1 MVSHR
6 LLSDPAEPAWAPTI
20 ASPDGS
26 RDVRLPFR
34 GSTLVE
40 LLDARADERPSG
52 LAYVFLR
59 DGEVEDARW
68 TWGDVRRRSL
78 AVAARLRA
86 SVADGER
93 ALLLYPAGLDF
104 IAAFFGCLQ
113 AGVIAVPVPPP
124 QGSGDTAAM
133 ARLRAVA
140 ADAAPAAVLTTGTM
154 RARWTAEAG
163 ECCRPSAGSGRHAV
177 MPGSLRCPWIATDDA
192 VAAGDAAPWRPA
204 ASDLAFLQ
212 YTSGSTASPRGVMVS
227 HANLLHNLASMFA
240 LAGDGSHG
248 PSVSWLPATH
258 DMGLIEGVLH
268 PLYRGDAAYLMSPAA
283 FLQRPL
289 RWLKAISAYRA
300 VRSGGPNFAYDLAA
314 RRVTAEARA
323 ELDLSGWQV
332 AYSGAEPIR
341 HETLALFTEAFAP
354 CGFRT
359 AAFRTAYGLAEA
371 TLVVSAGRWNRP
383 GGGSVSCGRTAAGTS
398 VVIVDPGTGHVCPE
412 GRAGEVW
419 IRGPGVAQG
428 YWRRPDESARVFAA
442 HTADGQGPFLR
453 SGDLGSLIDGELH
466 VTGRLKDLLIVR
478 GVKHFPQDLEHTA
491 EGAHAAVRRGCV
503 AAVAVGTAVGGDVI
517 GILAEIEPRRLDQ
530 ELEIAGVIDLISATV
545 CEAHGVRPGVVALL
559 PAGVLPKTT
568 SGKLQRFLCREGWLA
583 GAFPVLARTA
593 A

>member
-6 LLSDPAEPAWAPTI
+6 LLSDAAEPARAPTI
-20 ASPDGS
+20 DSPAGS
-26 RDVRLPFR
+26 RELRLPFR

-40 LLDARADERPSG
+40 LLDARADERPGG

-68 TWGDVRRRSL
+68 TWGEVRRRSL

-86 SVADGER
+86 SVAAGER

-113 AGVIAVPVPPP
+113 AGVVAVPVPPP
-124 QGSGDTAAM
+124 QGSGDSAAM

-140 ADAAPAAVLTTGTM
+140 ADAAPGAVLTTGTM

-163 ECCRPSAGSGRHAV
+163 ECCRPSAGSERHAV

-192 VAAGDAAPWRPA
+192 VASGDAAPWRPA
-204 ASDLAFLQ
+204 AGDLAFLQ

-240 LAGDGSHG
+240 LAGDCSPG

-323 ELDLSGWQV
+323 ELDLGGWQV

-530 ELEIAGVIDLISATV
+530 ELEIAGVLDLISTTV

>member
-6 LLSDPAEPAWAPTI
+6 LLSDAAEPARAPTI
-20 ASPDGS
+20 DSPAGS
-26 RDVRLPFR
+26 RELRLPFR

-68 TWGDVRRRSL
+68 TWGEVRRRSL

-124 QGSGDTAAM
+124 QGSGDSAAM

-398 VVIVDPGTGHVCPE
+398 VVIVDPATGHVCPE

-530 ELEIAGVIDLISATV
+530 ELEIAGVLDLISATV